1 LIPVRTA
8 APEALPL
15 SLEEVRLYL
24 RVDHTD
30 EDLVIQSLIEAA
42 TTYLDGY
49 AGTLNMAL
57 MPQTWEQRYSA
68 FPSSPVR
75 LTVTPVQS
83 AAVTYYD
90 ALGALQTVPEASY
103 AVEVTPGG
111 TMLALAPG
119 EAWPDDIGSD
129 SAVTVSY
136 VAGHASALAVPAD
149 IRHAM
154 QLMIA
159 AWFDNRDAGEIPQ
172 SAHWLLNKYLAS
184 AF

>member
-1 LIPVRTA
+1 LTPVRVVPPDA
-8 APEALPL
+8 WPL
-15 SLEEVRLYL
+15 SLEEVRLHL

-42 TTYLDGY
+42 TAYLDGY

-57 MPQTWEQRYSA
+57 MPQTWEQQYPA

-75 LTVTPVQS
+75 LTVTPVQE
-83 AAVTYYD
+83 ATVTYYD
-90 ALGALQTVPEASY
+90 VDNALQTVPEASHS
-103 AVEVTPGG
+103 VEITPDG
-111 TMLALAPG
+111 TVLMLAPG
-119 EAWPDDIGSD
+119 EAWPAAYTRSD
-129 SAVTVSY
+129 AVSIRY
-136 VAGHASALAVPAD
+136 LAGYASASDVPAD

-172 SAHWLLNKYLAS
+172 AAHWLLNKYMAS